1 MPEQQRGIGKR
12 NKRRRSEEFMG
23 MGESKKHPKGLGG
36 TSLTKKF
43 RMGREQG
50 DKVLV

>member
-1 MPEQQRGIGKR
+1 
-12 NKRRRSEEFMG
+12 MG

-50 DKVLV
+50 DKVLVWVWQPSHPPAVS

>member
-1 MPEQQRGIGKR
+1 
-12 NKRRRSEEFMG
+12 MG

-50 DKVLV
+50 DKVLVWVWQP